1 MEKLPKIFTALFL
14 LFCRAVVV
22 GFKSLP
28 MEMHTLR
35 IDCTD
40 TTYNKSLK
48 IPKIMWKTR
57 DEKKKKN
64 RSLRELLF
72 IQGEREGLHS

>member
-14 LFCRAVVV
+14 LFCHAVVV

-57 DEKKKKN
+57 DEKKKKKPE
-64 RSLRELLF
+64 SPGAF
-72 IQGEREGLHS
+72 VYSGREGGFT